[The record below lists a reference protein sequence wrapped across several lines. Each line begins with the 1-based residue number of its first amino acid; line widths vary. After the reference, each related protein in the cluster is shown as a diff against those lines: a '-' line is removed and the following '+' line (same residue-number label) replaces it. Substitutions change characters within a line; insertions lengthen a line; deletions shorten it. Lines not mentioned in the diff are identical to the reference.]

1 MRMTEQK
8 FNRLKRLTGKLPV
21 SDIAD
26 IVGLKPQSIPAY
38 GRFKTW
44 EDYQAYKVAHNAK
57 QRAMKKP
64 RQLEMLLPQGAIT
77 VTAGKPTIEELL
89 VDINNS
95 LQRLIELETNKML
108 KREAYYASKNEMPRR
123 SSFRSYWERNKDE

>member
-21 SDIAD
+21 SDIAE

-38 GRFKTW
+38 GRFSTW
-44 EDYQAYKVAHNAK
+44 LDYQAYKARHNAK
-57 QRAMKKP
+57 QRAMKKSK
-64 RQLEMLLPQGAIT
+64 QLVIPMPLA
-77 VTAGKPTIEELL
+77 TANGQTSTDKLL

-95 LQRLIELETNKML
+95 LQRLIELEITKSA
-108 KREAYYASKNEMPRR
+108 KRDAYHARKGDQIERTG
-123 SSFRSYWERNKDE
+123 FRSYFQRGTDE